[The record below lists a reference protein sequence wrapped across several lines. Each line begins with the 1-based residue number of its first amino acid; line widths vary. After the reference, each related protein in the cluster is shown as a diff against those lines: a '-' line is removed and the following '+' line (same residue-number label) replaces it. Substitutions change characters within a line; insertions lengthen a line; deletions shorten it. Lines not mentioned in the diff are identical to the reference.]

1 MQTSVKQKQIH
12 ISPRKLGLVCDL
24 IRGKK
29 ALEAQKILTNLDNK
43 GAKIVLKL
51 LNSAIANAS
60 NNHGMDIKS
69 LYILIINANQ
79 GKILYRT
86 LPKAKGSASR
96 LRKRHSLLV
105 ITLSDDLNDKKT
117 LHRLPSGKSK
127 KHIKHVNK
135 KESHVES
142 NKNNENIEPL
152 TEVEVPNSS
161 IDESSL
167 PEVETPSEQ
176 LTPTEAVEEA
186 AEIGEKPTSSSKI
199 TKENASETSSVSES
213 IEDLEKNELPNV
225 DSVEEII
232 EEPQSVSET
241 INENITDEREI
252 EQGIS
257 SPITSAESNNESSNL
272 PEVETPS
279 EQLTPTEAVE
289 EAAEIEK
296 EENK

>member
-1 MQTSVKQKQIH
+1 MQTSAKQKQIH

-24 IRGKK
+24 IRGRK

-60 NNHGMDIKS
+60 NNHGMDIKN

-105 ITLSDDLNDKKT
+105 ITLSDNLNDKKT

-127 KHIKHVNK
+127 KHVKHINK
-135 KESHVES
+135 KESHVNIS
-142 NKNNENIEPL
+142 NNNEIVEPL
-152 TEVEVPNSS
+152 TEVE
-161 IDESSL
+161 L

-176 LTPTEAVEEA
+176 LTPAEIVKEA
-186 AEIGEKPTSSSKI
+186 AEISK
-199 TKENASETSSVSES
+199 ESETSLKKTKKENSKTTSKSTDSLKE
-213 IEDLEKNELPNV
+213 LEKNELPNV
-225 DSVEEII
+225 DNVEEII
-232 EEPQSVSET
+232 EEPKSVSET
-241 INENITDEREI
+241 VASEISDEREI
-252 EQGIS
+252 EQNIS
-257 SPITSAESNNESSNL
+257 SSITDEESS
-272 PEVETPS
+272 
-279 EQLTPTEAVE
+279 
-289 EAAEIEK
+289 K
-296 EENK
+296 

>member
-60 NNHGMDIKS
+60 NNHGMDIKN

-105 ITLSDDLNDKKT
+105 ITLSDNPDDRKT

-127 KHIKHVNK
+127 KHIKHINK
-135 KESHVES
+135 QESHVNT
-142 NKNNENIEPL
+142 NKSKETVEPL
-152 TEVEVPNSS
+152 TEVEVPVTPV
-161 IDESSL
+161 DESIL
-167 PEVETPSEQ
+167 PEVETPTEQ
-176 LTPTEAVEEA
+176 LTPTEVVEEA
-186 AEIGEKPTSSSKI
+186 AEIEKKAP
-199 TKENASETSSVSES
+199 EASNKQES
-213 IEDLEKNELPNV
+213 LEDLEKNELPNV
-225 DSVEEII
+225 DNVEEII
-232 EEPQSVSET
+232 EDPQSVSENIAET
-241 INENITDEREI
+241 ITDEREI
-252 EQGIS
+252 EQNIS
-257 SPITSAESNNESSNL
+257 SPVTEDNSTNQSNL
-272 PEVETPS
+272 PEVETPT
-279 EQLTPTEAVE
+279 EQLTPTEVVE

-296 EENK
+296 EEEKK